1 MIFLN
6 KDTAKSIAVGLLKE
20 EIEFALMMMKSM
32 PEEYDTFYG
41 VAGVID
47 GLNYSVEDKLDV
59 IMKMFTEMVKVEIGK
74 LQLNVKDVSIGRDG
88 FKNATVEIDDRRE
101 IV

>member
-6 KDTAKSIAVGLLKE
+6 NDTAKSIAVGLLKE
-20 EIEFALMMMKSM
+20 EIEFALMMMKSV
-32 PEEYDTFYG
+32 PEEHDSYYG
-41 VAGVID
+41 VAGIID
-47 GLNYSVEDKLDV
+47 GCNYIVEDKLDDL
-59 IMKMFTEMVKVEIGK
+59 MKTFTEIVKEEIGK
-74 LQLNVKDVSIGRDG
+74 LQLTVKEVSIGRDG

>member
-20 EIEFALMMMKSM
+20 EIEFALMMMKSN
-32 PEEYDTFYG
+32 PDEYDTYYG
-41 VAGVID
+41 VAGIID
-47 GLNYSVEDKLDV
+47 GLNYNVEDKLDDLM
-59 IMKMFTEMVKVEIGK
+59 ITFTEIVKEEIGK